1 MKQVHDRSAHTEE
14 VPKDAKIDEASL
26 KFVDLFRRIVA
37 ESHKERL
44 THG

>member
-1 MKQVHDRSAHTEE
+1 MKQVHDHSPPTEQ
-14 VPKDAKIDEASL
+14 VPKDDKIDKASL
-26 KFVDLFRRIVA
+26 KFVDLFRRVVA